1 VSLFYISCKEKTFL
15 YYHCIGLSFA
25 QNWNISQW
33 CFILKQL
40 HFHSSSRIW
49 FKKIPTAAYLN
60 FWIFRAIKASR
71 HWGLKPTI
79 FGNFFTPWNLSHV
92 PVVFFMC
99 ILILWFYRYK
109 HILVWFDGHLSST
122 TLFAR
127 NTNIL
132 SLLVKIDRQHIS
144 SMEESLF
151 FKRFFF
157 LFLVI
162 CPMVI
167 WLIQKEHLWGGW
179 EMSIKPY

>member
-1 VSLFYISCKEKTFL
+1 MRT
-15 YYHCIGLSFA
+15 
-25 QNWNISQW
+25 Q
-33 CFILKQL
+33 
-40 HFHSSSRIW
+40 
-49 FKKIPTAAYLN
+49 
-60 FWIFRAIKASR
+60 
-71 HWGLKPTI
+71 LKPTK
-79 FGNFFTPWNLSHV
+79 FGNFFTPRNLSHA

-167 WLIQKEHLWGGW
+167 WLIQKEHLWV
-179 EMSIKPY
+179 SIFLHASLVLAFYLYPQTVQV